1 MPTLIQ
7 GLTGYHL
14 YFLHTEFDS
23 EFTGS
28 SSVNTMS
35 CCYNPST
42 VNDWTTA
49 HKTSILVQ
57 SNLPWPRVS
66 IGCFTSNN
74 TRLSIF
80 WFATWSISWS
90 IGDRSVGYWSLC
102 GALGRC
108 ATSTS
113 FFAIIFDIA
122 VCVAKAF
129 PVATIWTFVTASYI
143 IYIITK
149 VCKSVI
155 CACHFN

>member
-49 HKTSILVQ
+49 HKTSIFVQ
-57 SNLPWPRVS
+57 SNLPWPWVS

-80 WFATWSISWS
+80 WFATWSIGWS
-90 IGDRSVGYWSLC
+90 IGDRTVGYWSLC

-108 ATSTS
+108 AASTS
-113 FFAIIFDIA
+113 DLAVFFNVTVIFAKVSPSWTHRRFVSTICMIKVR
-122 VCVAKAF
+122 VC
-129 PVATIWTFVTASYI
+129 
-143 IYIITK
+143 ITQ
-149 VCKSVI
+149 VNCQI
-155 CACHFN
+155 RHLA